1 MLQHVKIFFI
11 MCGMEE
17 EIKQSSVKKP
27 MSEARKRA
35 NAKYKKANCQYITFM
50 AKKGSRDRIVQAAAI
65 KGVSVNGF
73 IREAV
78 DKAVEDTTGLS
89 MEGARNGEE

>member
-1 MLQHVKIFFI
+1 
-11 MCGMEE
+11 MCDMEE
-17 EIKQSSVKKP
+17 EIKQSPVKKP
-27 MSEARKRA
+27 VSEAQKRA
-35 NAKYKKANCQYITFM
+35 NAKYDKANFQYITFK